1 VTPQVDAADQ
11 APAALL
17 IVSRPGQPRKLA
29 LESSGDYGTLLRV
42 DALDAARH
50 VVAER
55 FPDALAAML
64 AGSAGTALCTAT
76 SDLDIVVFL
85 SGPPAPFRE
94 TTRHAGWIV
103 ELFVQ
108 TPTSYRRF
116 IERETNERRSP
127 LLHMCGEGRLLIDT
141 DAFGATIQ
149 DQARHLLEAGPTPLT
164 DQERENRR
172 YALTDQLDDL
182 VGCHDDDDELAIIGA
197 RLLTSAAE
205 LALLERRRWIGHG
218 KWLLRR
224 LRAADSHLARE
235 LMDAYRCL
243 VVHND
248 RRPLEQIMRRVLDQ
262 SGGPLIG
269 GLLPGSITG
278 MSNASKAQQ
287 TGWRDR
293 LHPLPTRN
301 NRQRPAPARTVE
313 KYLSWSERGFRHD
326 RYPLVVASGNR

>member
-1 VTPQVDAADQ
+1 M
-11 APAALL
+11 
-17 IVSRPGQPRKLA
+17 
-29 LESSGDYGTLLRV
+29 ESWGDYGTLLRV

-64 AGSAGTALCTAT
+64 AGSAGTALRTAT

-85 SGPPAPFRE
+85 GGPPAPFRE

-108 TPTSYRRF
+108 TPTSYLRF
-116 IERETNERRSP
+116 IKRETNQRRSP
-127 LLHMCGEGRLLIDT
+127 LLHMCSEGRLLIDA
-141 DAFGATIQ
+141 DGFGASIQ
-149 DQARHLLEAGPTPLT
+149 DEARHLIEAGPAPLT
-164 DQERENRR
+164 DREREDRR

-182 VGCHDDDDELAIIGA
+182 VGCHDEDELSIIGA

-224 LRAADSHLARE
+224 LRGADPHLARE
-235 LMDAYRCL
+235 LIDAYRCL

-248 RRPLEQIMRRVLDQ
+248 KALMEQIARRVLDQ
-262 SGGPLIG
+262 SGGPLMEG
-269 GLLPGSITG
+269 YYQA
-278 MSNASKAQQ
+278 AS
-287 TGWRDR
+287 
-293 LHPLPTRN
+293 P
-301 NRQRPAPARTVE
+301 E
-313 KYLSWSERGFRHD
+313 
-326 RYPLVVASGNR
+326 